1 MLYKISDL
9 IVEYN
14 PNYDILKKRSDKYL
28 IKDNSIKVNF
38 KIKINEN
45 DIKKVK
51 DSNQEITSELAEYI
65 VVGTTFYNAL
75 LHYKGCLL
83 HSSAVVIDNE
93 GYLFSAPSGTGK
105 STHTNLWIKYLSD
118 KKPYILNDDKPAI
131 RVIDNEV
138 WAYGTPFSGKYDI
151 SQNKKVKL
159 KGICFIE
166 QSEKNSIE
174 RIENDE
180 AIKLFLEQTLVE
192 ISEKNMIRLLE
203 IVDIIIRQVPVY
215 KLKCNI
221 SEEAV
226 RLSYETMKKNN

>member
-14 PNYDILKKRSDKYL
+14 PIYDMLRKRSDKYL
-28 IKDNSIKVNF
+28 IKDSSTKVNF
-38 KIKINEN
+38 KIIVNEN

-51 DSNQEITSELAEYI
+51 DSDQEINSELAEYI
-65 VVGTTFYNAL
+65 VAGAILSNAL
-75 LHYKGCLL
+75 LQYKGCLL

-93 GYLFSAPSGTGK
+93 CYLFSATSGTGK

-131 RVIDNEV
+131 RIIDNEI

-151 SQNKKVKL
+151 NKNKKAKVKS
-159 KGICFIE
+159 ICFIQ
-166 QSEKNSIE
+166 QSKTNTVEKM
-174 RIENDE
+174 ENDE
-180 AIKLFLEQTLVE
+180 AIKLFMEQILVE
-192 ISEKNMIRLLE
+192 TDKESMIRLLE

-226 RLSYETMKKNN
+226 RLSYETMKKSN